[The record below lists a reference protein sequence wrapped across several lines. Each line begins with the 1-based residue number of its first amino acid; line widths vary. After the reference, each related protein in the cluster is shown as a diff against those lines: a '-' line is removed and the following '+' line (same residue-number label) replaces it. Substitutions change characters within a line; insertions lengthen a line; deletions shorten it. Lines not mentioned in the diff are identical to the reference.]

1 MFNSHYKM
9 SHISAKK
16 VFIQVESASEQQEN
30 LKNTRK
36 TLKVLQNVAT
46 DKENL
51 AGRPVLDKISR
62 LKGALELTNNTAE
75 TAKRKKID
83 TRSTQTSPGKKSV
96 TVEDLTESDAPSST
110 YWELLAEKRRQA
122 LEATLEENQH
132 LHERI
137 EGLESELDTS
147 RKMLEETKNL
157 VEVLTEM
164 LNENEAEKEIEND
177 LDQHHSESEPEEE
190 QPTTSKEA
198 LDKSTNL

>member
-1 MFNSHYKM
+1 M
-9 SHISAKK
+9 SHTSVKK
-16 VFIQVESASEQQEN
+16 VFIQIESASEQQEN

-51 AGRPVLDKISR
+51 AGRPILDKISR
-62 LKGALELTNNTAE
+62 LKGASELLNNTAE

-96 TVEDLTESDAPSST
+96 TAEDLTETDTPGST
-110 YWELLAEKRRQA
+110 YWELLAEKRREA
-122 LEATLEENQH
+122 LEATLVENQH

-137 EGLESELDTS
+137 EGLESELNTS

-164 LNENEAEKEIEND
+164 LNENEAEKEIEQD
-177 LDQHHSESEPEEE
+177 LDHLGSESESEE
-190 QPTTSKEA
+190 PSTSKKTS
-198 LDKSTNL
+198 DKSTNM

>member
-1 MFNSHYKM
+1 M
-9 SHISAKK
+9 SNISAKK
-16 VFIQVESASEQQEN
+16 VFIQIDSASEQQAT

-62 LKGALELTNNTAE
+62 LKGASELINNTAE
-75 TAKRKKID
+75 TAKRKRID
-83 TRSTQTSPGKKSV
+83 NRATQTSPGKKSV
-96 TVEDLTESDAPSST
+96 TADDLTDAATPGT
-110 YWELLAEKRRQA
+110 KYWELLAEKRREA
-122 LEATLEENQH
+122 LEATLVENQH

-137 EGLESELDTS
+137 EGLESELNTS

-164 LNENEAEKEIEND
+164 LNENEAEKEIEQD
-177 LDQHHSESEPEEE
+177 LEQHDSETEAEPDEE
-190 QPTTSKEA
+190 PSTSKKSI
-198 LDKSTNL
+198 DKSTNL